1 MQSIIRYFCNCLYQ
15 IRVRIVLV
23 GIMICSSLFVFTQLL
38 YGFEDIGAK
47 LQAIADKAHANGLKP
62 MAEGADLKALQQSM
76 FDKKSGFN
84 FSDTQL
90 ELGKILYF
98 DPRLSG
104 DGLHSCNSCHNIAM
118 QGTSSIDKSQNNP
131 YHLNV
136 PTIFNMIFNDT
147 AYYKGLIKRHD
158 KIESN
163 KTDFLSRNITA
174 RAVLH
179 ALSAENEMNG
189 NMQKIIKGITESR
202 EYMSYFIRAY
212 GVKVKVD
219 ESLIAQTIAG
229 FIMTLNVVTRY
240 DDFLNGNLKALSVS
254 EAEGL
259 DTFIERG
266 CVSCHNGVNLGGTM
280 QPFEVIGKYKFSDLG
295 KFGADS
301 NNMLKVP
308 TLRNVVATSPYF
320 HNGGFNK
327 LDDAIKEMGRIQIG
341 VHLSNKEV
349 SSIMEFL
356 AALRGDIRS
365 ISVPSLPNADF

>member
-1 MQSIIRYFCNCLYQ
+1 MQGIIRYFCNCLYQ

-219 ESLIAQTIAG
+219 EKLIAQTIAG

-280 QPFEVIGKYKFSDLG
+280 QPFEVIGKYRFSDLG

-356 AALRGDIRS
+356 AALRGDIKS